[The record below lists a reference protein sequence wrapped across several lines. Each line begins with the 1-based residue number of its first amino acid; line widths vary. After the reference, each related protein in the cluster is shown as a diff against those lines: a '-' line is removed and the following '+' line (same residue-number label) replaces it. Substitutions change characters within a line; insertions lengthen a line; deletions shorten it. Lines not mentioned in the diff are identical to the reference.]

1 MRTCSIYLLLL
12 LAGIFASCDDFLDQS
27 PKYNLTLENA
37 VTDYNGAKN
46 IVNGMYSVIAKSSS
60 FGGELAGKWASQA
73 GIWDYNSANY
83 NMTYK
88 EGGTDFASIW
98 QSWYGLVNSA
108 NAAVIALT
116 NLDVKLY
123 PSPETKEALIAEARC
138 MRAWAY
144 ANLFW
149 MFGHWWEA
157 DDCAYG
163 ILYRDQMAN
172 LSNLQVPR
180 ITVGESYRKIFE
192 DLEPGLKHLPD
203 FTTPRYLS
211 KQLAQVLKAKLL
223 LNRGVMRGDV
233 QDLKD
238 ALDLVLTVKKD
249 APGSWKMEAD
259 LAEMYEKGWESG
271 EVLWTRYMG
280 DITNCAWSEF
290 TYSYAIGYNNTYY
303 DIFDGWIKED
313 PRYTVVMDS
322 VRAPETWDT
331 KNVWALKK
339 LYHGGRNDTPDAPY
353 TAYYFRYAELY
364 LMEAELKARLDDYS
378 VADALAP
385 LNEMRSKRTNPVLP
399 ALSAS
404 SKKELLRTIFREICV
419 EQFLENGS
427 EYFASLRF
435 INDTDASPA
444 QNKSWIYTLKQDVD
458 FSADKYCWP
467 IPEDERLKNKLAD
480 QNPGLGK

>member
-123 PSPETKEALIAEARC
+123 PSPETKEALLAEAKC

-180 ITVGESYRKIFE
+180 ITVGESYRNLRGSGTGSEAFTRFYDTPLFIE
-192 DLEPGLKHLPD
+192 TIGTGIESEVVIEPG
-203 FTTPRYLS
+203 S
-211 KQLAQVLKAKLL
+211 
-223 LNRGVMRGDV
+223 
-233 QDLKD
+233 D
-238 ALDLVLTVKKD
+238 A
-249 APGSWKMEAD
+249 
-259 LAEMYEKGWESG
+259 
-271 EVLWTRYMG
+271 R
-280 DITNCAWSEF
+280 
-290 TYSYAIGYNNTYY
+290 
-303 DIFDGWIKED
+303 
-313 PRYTVVMDS
+313 
-322 VRAPETWDT
+322 
-331 KNVWALKK
+331 
-339 LYHGGRNDTPDAPY
+339 
-353 TAYYFRYAELY
+353 
-364 LMEAELKARLDDYS
+364 
-378 VADALAP
+378 
-385 LNEMRSKRTNPVLP
+385 
-399 ALSAS
+399 
-404 SKKELLRTIFREICV
+404 
-419 EQFLENGS
+419 
-427 EYFASLRF
+427 
-435 INDTDASPA
+435 
-444 QNKSWIYTLKQDVD
+444 
-458 FSADKYCWP
+458 
-467 IPEDERLKNKLAD
+467 
-480 QNPGLGK
+480 